1 MGVACLAWART
12 IALFAAE
19 LPTILCPRLPASLLT
34 CDSSVDVLSL
44 SPAHAFTGW
53 VSMLRCTFAA
63 PVETINP
70 TTTLETLDCLQQ
82 VGDALIAINYVG
94 VQGIPF
100 ADIMQRMKQSLREG
114 PMVLRFRTM
123 EERYR
128 LLRMKV
134 RLWCVLLDRFVC
146 VCMCVFGWASYWE
159 MNQVVRVCVLCLSI
173 HQISSNRAIRSCHAN
188 QSELARIYYSL

>member
-1 MGVACLAWART
+1 MGVACLAWGRT

-34 CDSSVDVLSL
+34 RDSSVGVLSF
-44 SPAHAFTGW
+44 SPARAFTGW
-53 VSMLRCTFAA
+53 VSMLRCIFAA
-63 PVETINP
+63 PVETINL

-82 VGDALIAINYVG
+82 VGDALIAINDVG
-94 VQGIPF
+94 VQGMPF
-100 ADIMQRMKQSLREG
+100 ADIMQRMKRSLREG

-134 RLWCVLLDRFVC
+134 RLCVC
-146 VCMCVFGWASYWE
+146 VCVYLVGPPIGKWIKLCEYVSC
-159 MNQVVRVCVLCLSI
+159 VCVYI
-173 HQISSNRAIRSCHAN
+173 KFHVTA
-188 QSELARIYYSL
+188 